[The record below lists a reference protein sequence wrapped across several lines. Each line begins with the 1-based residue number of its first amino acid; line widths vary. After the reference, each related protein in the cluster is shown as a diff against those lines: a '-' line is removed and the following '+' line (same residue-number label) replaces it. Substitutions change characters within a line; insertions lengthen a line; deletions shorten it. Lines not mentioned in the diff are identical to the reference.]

1 MKEQVL
7 HSASRAAKMLVVLN
21 VITPP
26 AFGAEATTSPGNKSV
41 FVAHEAINDACCQVQ
56 LKGTIISGQASNVLM
71 LAASFIAENS
81 FAAPCSP
88 TDVDI
93 FPPQVNGI
101 STNPDGLV
109 GFISTSA
116 HCGMSGGF
124 CPTITGTYW
133 LDLDQAE
140 AAHPGM
146 FIGQPLNITLLGRWF
161 GVSCS
166 VLTTLTMS
174 AELVSK

>member
-1 MKEQVL
+1 MKEKVQ
-7 HSASRAAKMLVVLN
+7 HPAISAAKILVVLN

-26 AFGAEATTSPGNKSV
+26 AFGAEATTFPGNKSV

-71 LAASFIAENS
+71 IAASFIARNS
-81 FAAPCSP
+81 SDPLCLP

-93 FPPQVNGI
+93 FPPRVNSI

-109 GFISTSA
+109 GFISARA
-116 HCGMSGGF
+116 HCDMSGGF

-161 GVSCS
+161 GANCS